1 MLFKRKERN
10 MFICLKDAV
19 KKYGEGEAAVYA
31 LDHADLVIGKGEIC
45 AILGPSGSGKSTILN
60 MLGGLDTLD
69 AGELTIEGRSLI
81 GLTPKERTL
90 YRKEEVGFVFQFY
103 NLIRDLTV
111 EENIE
116 VVSDISESPLD
127 LSEVLG
133 ALELEQ
139 YRRRFPRELSGGQQQ
154 RAAIARAMIKNPRL
168 LLCDELTGALDTR
181 SSKKVL
187 QFVEKMNR
195 QYGTTVV
202 IITHNEAIAKMADQ
216 IIRIRDGRVENSVFN
231 ERKIPAD
238 RGGKSQ
244 NHFSAGCESQSETAG
259 PKTTP
264 SDRFPADSTGSP
276 RKFSGE
282 QLVRED
288 GQAEKIQAAGHDG
301 ARQRL
306 RHRP

>member
-1 MLFKRKERN
+1 

-19 KKYGEGEAAVYA
+19 KRYGEGEAAVYA
-31 LDHADLVIGKGEIC
+31 LDHADLVIGKGKIC
-45 AILGPSGSGKSTILN
+45 VILGPSGSGKSTMLN

-103 NLIRDLTV
+103 NLIPDLTV

-133 ALELEQ
+133 ALELEP

-168 LLCDELTGALDTR
+168 LLCDELTGALDTH
-181 SSKKVL
+181 SSKNVL

-216 IIRIRDGRVENSVFN
+216 IIRIRDGRVEESVFN
-231 ERKIPAD
+231 EKKIPAE
-238 RGGKSQ
+238 
-244 NHFSAGCESQSETAG
+244 ALE
-259 PKTTP
+259 
-264 SDRFPADSTGSP
+264 
-276 RKFSGE
+276 
-282 QLVRED
+282 L
-288 GQAEKIQAAGHDG
+288 
-301 ARQRL
+301 
-306 RHRP
+306 